1 MNYYSWRTRR
11 TDDEPTQE
19 CTCPHCN
26 LKVAG
31 EKHLI
36 ISSGGYQRYFV
47 LECPSCGKPIIY
59 TFPDG
64 QTYPFAKKLRSVKH
78 LSEAIAA
85 VYDEVNGAIAAGCY
99 TAAVILARTAIM
111 HVAVEHGAEDNK
123 NFQYYVNY
131 LVTKGFVPP
140 NANAWIDA
148 IRKMANKSVHELEIW
163 KKEDAEK
170 IGTFLMYLLV
180 FVYELPASV

>member
-1 MNYYSWRTRR
+1 MNYYVWQSRGSN
-11 TDDEPTQE
+11 DEPTQE

-26 LKVAG
+26 LKIAG
-31 EKHLI
+31 KKHLI
-36 ISSGGYQRYFV
+36 IRRSGSLEYYV
-47 LECPSCGKPIIY
+47 IECPSCGKPTIY
-59 TFPDG
+59 KFPEG
-64 QTYPFAKKLRSVKH
+64 LTYPCAKSLRTVNH
-78 LSEAIAA
+78 LSEHIKA
-85 VYDEVNGAIAAGCY
+85 VYDEVCNAIGAGCY

-111 HVAVEHGAEDNK
+111 HIAVEHGAEGNK
-123 NFQYYVNY
+123 SFQYYVNF
-131 LVTKGFVPP
+131 LQEKGFVPP

-170 IGTFLMYLLV
+170 IGKFLMYLLV